1 MNDFKQIIGRG
12 TRTFEGKDF
21 FIIWDFV
28 KAHENFNDPKWD
40 GEPEEPVQPVPH
52 INDPSESQEP
62 ELPPETIIIKL
73 ADGEER
79 TIQYTSATIYWN
91 ADGNPM
97 TAEQFI
103 KQIFGDLAEMIAD

>member
-21 FIIWDFV
+21 LIIWDFV

-52 INDPSESQEP
+52 VNDPSESQEP
-62 ELPPETIIIKL
+62 ELPPGTSDEPPETIIIKL
-73 ADGEER
+73 ADGGRAYHPVYLCYDILECRWKPDDGR
-79 TIQYTSATIYWN
+79 TIH
-91 ADGNPM
+91 
-97 TAEQFI
+97 
-103 KQIFGDLAEMIAD
+103 